1 MAKYK
6 EEQES
11 RYTARTITILSELPS
26 FCTTFY
32 DKNQTTFLPKTQ
44 YDYVRSMRFFLQYL
58 QHTNHHFKNRDL
70 PEYTLEDLDM
80 LTVKDAN
87 DFISWLQNKSVSKF
101 ASEGIN
107 SVETKSDTKSNKM
120 SISSIRTRISCISS
134 YFTFFAK
141 NGQISGNPFLYANRP
156 KNDIQQR
163 FSGKEVATQEL
174 LIKKTISNGQN
185 ASTVKPDD
193 KEEIR
198 MKENSNQTV
207 LNSKSEISF
216 RKKRFQE
223 QYGLRDEIIC
233 KILLETEIRI
243 SELAELNIQDFDLK
257 NHRFYVY
264 RTNQKSSWVEVSEEL
279 SNLIQTYLEERVKYS
294 FVKDSE
300 AMFLVTIGRHKGSR
314 LGIRSIERIFATI
327 RKRQL

>member
-11 RYTARTITILSELPS
+11 RYIARTVLILSELPS
-26 FCTTFY
+26 FCTVFY

-44 YDYVRSMRFFLQYL
+44 YDYARSMRLFLQFL
-58 QHTNHHFKNRDL
+58 QQTHMHFIGRQL
-70 PEYTLEDLDM
+70 SEYTLADLEV

-87 DFISWLQNKSVSKF
+87 DFIHWLLEPKQEQDSQDISSKN
-101 ASEGIN
+101 E
-107 SVETKSDTKSNKM
+107 VLTKKLTEKTLAENFKKM
-120 SISSIRTRISCISS
+120 SISSIKTRISCISA

-141 NGQISGNPFLYANRP
+141 NGQLSRNPFIFAEKPKQNKNQGNPTKDL
-156 KNDIQQR
+156 
-163 FSGKEVATQEL
+163 
-174 LIKKTISNGQN
+174 
-185 ASTVKPDD
+185 
-193 KEEIR
+193 
-198 MKENSNQTV
+198 
-207 LNSKSEISF
+207 KSEDKLKNLNKPNTDKTEKRDDVIISPESEF
-216 RKKRFQE
+216 SSRKKRFHE

-264 RTNQKSSWVEVSEEL
+264 RAKQKSSWMTISEEL
-279 SNLIQTYLEERVKYS
+279 TNLIKKYLEERSEYK
-294 FVKDSE
+294 FEKDPE
-300 AMFLVTIGRHKGSR
+300 AMFLVTIGRYKGTR
-314 LGIRSIERIFATI
+314 LGVRSIERMFATI